1 MNYPATTGLAIQV
14 QLPMRSQSKF
24 TEAISV
30 KKLLGLIGIVVL
42 FGVSAW
48 AQEVKHVKHVAL
60 RAEYRGFIYKIPDFE
75 TSALNMDKFTHAA
88 APSAGI
94 VLTF

>member
-1 MNYPATTGLAIQV
+1 
-14 QLPMRSQSKF
+14 MRSQNKF

-42 FGVSAW
+42 FSVSAW

-60 RAEYRGFIYKIPDFE
+60 RAEHRGFAYKIPDFE
-75 TSALNMDKFTHAA
+75 NSSLRMDKFSHAA
-88 APSAGI
+88 VSSAGI